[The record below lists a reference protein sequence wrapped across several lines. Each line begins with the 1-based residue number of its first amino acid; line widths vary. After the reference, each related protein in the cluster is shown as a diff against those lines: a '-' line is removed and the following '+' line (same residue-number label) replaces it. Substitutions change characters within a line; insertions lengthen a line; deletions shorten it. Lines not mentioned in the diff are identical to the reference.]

1 MRNPP
6 NAPHYQRLLEECARE
21 QIHRPG
27 SIQPT
32 AVLIAVDEADGRVR
46 VHSANVGEIIDCADA
61 EVVGMPLS
69 GVLGED
75 NAARLMAV
83 DGLGTWRTS
92 VVVDV
97 RLPLRGDAMCRET
110 TTASALV
117 HRADGCLIVEIE
129 PPSLGREVTA
139 VPFDTQVR
147 DSLHYLSVATD
158 RAAYLQRVV
167 DHVRQLTG
175 FQRVMLYQFDHNWDG
190 EVVFESRQENAD
202 SYLGHRFPAAD
213 IPPQARE
220 LYTRNPV
227 RLIADTE
234 DPPVALV
241 PAQAPENADAL
252 DLSFSGC
259 RSLSPLHV
267 TYMRNMGMRASF
279 SISLVQ
285 DGRLT
290 GLIACHH
297 DAARYL
303 PLRMREFFAYLGN
316 VVSLRLMHWDATERY
331 ALHEQVHWQLS
342 RLTWMIRQGDD
353 PATIVAQHGDL
364 LLELARAPGGVLS
377 VAGQL
382 WTFGKTPDTGSLQAM
397 LAWLESRDWTNNGVF
412 VTDQLINDFPPAA
425 AYQDLVSG
433 LMAVRLVPGTTDCIA
448 WFRPSVLKTVKWAGE
463 PYKTPREAENASW
476 LTPRE
481 SFETWV
487 ETFRDRSDAWS
498 PLDREVAGAVA
509 LAITEVTSQA
519 AIKASEEHYRLL
531 AEHSTDMILRVNADG
546 ICTFSSPS
554 CEEILGLSQQQVTG
568 RPLDA
573 LVAAED
579 RETWR
584 RSLDGVWQGEALDTS
599 LTRFQH
605 TSGDVVWIES
615 LFRRV
620 SDAELVIN
628 ARDVTQRHLYQLA
641 VEERYRQQARIMGHS
656 SREGILSIDSGGRI
670 TYVNECLGLMIG
682 CDPSQIVGEFC
693 FDVLRLVDVYGMP
706 YSREDCPLLVAMQ
719 ARDSRQEKHGAI
731 EHADGGR
738 VEVAYVC
745 TPLFDD
751 DRVTGCVAVFGPAAV
766 GHRDDRLQRA
776 ADVVLEEAEEA
787 VMVTDAGGR
796 IVSVNRAFSRI
807 TGYSREEA
815 VGQTPRMLRSGVHT
829 PNFYADLWA
838 SLVDEGRWMG
848 EIWNRRKNGELYPQW
863 GSITVVLDADGSP
876 LNYVAVFSDNSK
888 AKQDEEQLYHLANH
902 DALTD
907 LPNRLQFNEHLSKTL
922 ERAKRGGYKV
932 AVVFLD
938 LDRFKI
944 INDSL
949 GHQVGDAYLRMIAE
963 RLEHV
968 VRSEDFLARWGGDEF
983 LLIYEDARGESK
995 VVDIVSRI
1003 MRVLAEPLELAGHE
1017 FVPTASI
1024 GISFYPD
1031 DARTGHDLIRAADT
1045 AMYRAKQK
1053 GRNNFQF
1060 YTGQLTEEV
1069 ARQLDMTAEVRRAIG
1084 NDEFEL
1090 LYQPQMDAHSHEV
1103 VGVEALIRWN
1113 HPVRGL
1119 LSPADFLPAARELGL
1134 MRDIGS
1140 WVLRAACAQSRRWCD
1155 GQPRR
1160 PRVAINID
1168 PAQLTADFPTV
1179 VAAVVKRAG
1188 VEPRMLELEIT
1199 EGALRRDDTVLRVL
1213 HELDD
1218 LGCTLSVDDFGTGY
1232 SSLSHVRLFP
1242 ISTLKI
1248 DKSFVDGVPGDHR
1261 DVAIIHAIV
1270 ALGKS
1275 LGIDVIAE
1283 GIENDAQQACV
1294 VDAGANLVQGYLFS
1308 QPVPA
1313 SIIDKM
1319 LSEFRGHC

>member
-6 NAPHYQRLLEECARE
+6 NDPHYQRLLEECARE
-21 QIHRPG
+21 PIHRPG

-32 AVLIAVDEADGRVR
+32 AVLIAVDEADARVR
-46 VHSANVGEIIDCADA
+46 VHSANIGEIVDCADTG
-61 EVVGMPLS
+61 VVGMPLS
-69 GVLGED
+69 DVLGED

-92 VVVDV
+92 VVVDI
-97 RLPLRGDAMCRET
+97 RLPVVDDT
-110 TTASALV
+110 TCPGATAASALV
-117 HRADGCLIVEIE
+117 YRADGCRIVEIE
-129 PPSLGREVTA
+129 PPSLAHAAAE
-139 VPFDTQVR
+139 VPFDMQVR
-147 DSLHYLSVATD
+147 DSLQYLSVAVD
-158 RAAYLQRVV
+158 RAAYLQHVV

-190 EVVFESRQENAD
+190 EVSFESRQDDAD

-213 IPPQARE
+213 IPPQARD
-220 LYTRNPV
+220 LYARNPV

-234 DPPVALV
+234 GATVALL
-241 PAQAPENADAL
+241 PAQAPEDADGL
-252 DLSFSGC
+252 DLSLSGC
-259 RSLSPLHV
+259 RSLSLVHV
-267 TYMRNMGMRASF
+267 AYLRNMGVRASF
-279 SISLVQ
+279 SVSLVQ
-285 DGRLT
+285 DGRLA

-297 DAARYL
+297 DAARYV
-303 PLRMREFFAYLGN
+303 PLRTREFFAYLGN
-316 VVSLRLMHWDATERY
+316 VVSLRLMHWDATDRY
-331 ALHEQVHWQLS
+331 ALHEQVHWQVS

-353 PATIVAQHGDL
+353 PATIIGQHGDL
-364 LLELARAPGGVLS
+364 LLELARASGGVLS

-382 WTFGKTPDTGSLQAM
+382 WSFGNAPGTDALQDL

-412 VTDQLINDFPPAA
+412 VTNQLDHDFPPAA

-448 WFRPSVLKTVKWAGE
+448 WFRPSIVKTFKWAGE
-463 PYKTPREAENASW
+463 PYKALRDAGSMAR

-519 AIKASEEHYRLL
+519 AIRASEEHYRLL
-531 AEHSTDMILRVNADG
+531 ADNSTDMILRVDADG

-554 CEEILGLSQQQVTG
+554 CREILGLSQQQITG

-573 LVAAED
+573 LVAVED
-579 RETWR
+579 RKNWR
-584 RSLDGVWQGEALDTS
+584 RSMDSVWRGEALDAS
-599 LTRFQH
+599 LIRFQH
-605 TSGDVVWIES
+605 TGGDVVWIES

-620 SDAELVIN
+620 SDTELVIN

-641 VEERYRQQARIMGHS
+641 VEERYRQQARIMSHS
-656 SREGILSIDSGGRI
+656 SREGVLSIDADGRI
-670 TYVNECLGLMIG
+670 TYINERLGLLIG
-682 CDPSQIVGEFC
+682 RDPSQVVGEFC
-693 FDVLRLVDVYGMP
+693 FDVLRLVDSFGKP
-706 YSREDCPLLVAMQ
+706 YSRDECPLLVAMQ
-719 ARDSRQEKHGAI
+719 ARDSHQEKHGAI

-751 DRVTGCVAVFGPAAV
+751 DRVTGCVAVFGPAAA

-807 TGYSREEA
+807 TGYARDEA
-815 VGQTPRMLRSGVHT
+815 IGQTPRMLRSGVHT
-829 PNFYADLWA
+829 PNFYTELWA
-838 SLVDEGRWMG
+838 SLADEGRWMG

-863 GSITVVLDADGSP
+863 GSITTVLGTDGSP
-876 LNYVAVFSDNSK
+876 LNYVAIFSDNSK
-888 AKQDEEQLYHLANH
+888 AKQDEAQLYHLANH
-902 DALTD
+902 DSLTD
-907 LPNRLQFNEHLSKTL
+907 LPNRLQFNEHLAKTL

-963 RLEHV
+963 RLQHV

-983 LLIYEDARGESK
+983 VLIYEDGRGESK

-1003 MRVLAEPLELAGHE
+1003 MGVLAEPLELAGHE

-1053 GRNNFQF
+1053 GRNNFEF

-1069 ARQLDMTAEVRRAIG
+1069 ARQLDLTAQVRRAIS

-1090 LYQPQMDAHSHEV
+1090 LYQPQIDSHSHEV

-1113 HPVRGL
+1113 HPTRGL
-1119 LSPADFLPAARELGL
+1119 LSPADFLPAARDLGL
-1134 MRDIGS
+1134 MRDIGG
-1140 WVLRAACAQSRRWCD
+1140 WVLRSACAQCRRWSSR
-1155 GQPRR
+1155 GARR

-1179 VAAVVKRAG
+1179 VAAIVRRAG
-1188 VEPRMLELEIT
+1188 IEPRMLELEIT
-1199 EGALRRDDTVLRVL
+1199 EGVLRRDDTVLRVL

-1218 LGCTLSVDDFGTGY
+1218 LGFTLSVDDFGTGY

-1248 DKSFVDGVPGDHR
+1248 DKSFIDGVPGDQR
-1261 DVAIIHAIV
+1261 DVAIITAIV
-1270 ALGKS
+1270 ALGRS

-1283 GIENDAQQACV
+1283 GVENEAQQACV
-1294 VDAGANLVQGYLFS
+1294 IDAGANLVQGYLFS

-1313 SIIDKM
+1313 STIDTM
-1319 LSEFRGHC
+1319 LSGA